1 MDAAPEEAV
10 KNIMSEI
17 NYSTLLRQ
25 MVTDYLEQR
34 MSRVEY
40 LAQRRG
46 LLDRIDREFNGDEQ
60 ASGWSTSDT
69 VSQPVDGGPSPDIT
83 LVPKP

>member
-1 MDAAPEEAV
+1 
-10 KNIMSEI
+10 MSEI
-17 NYSTLLRQ
+17 NYSNLLRQ
-25 MVTDYLEQR
+25 MVTDYLEHR

-46 LLDRIDREFNGDEQ
+46 LLDQIDREFNGDEQ

-69 VSQPVDGGPSPDIT
+69 VSPPAEGDPSPDIT

>member
-1 MDAAPEEAV
+1 VDAAPEEAV

-69 VSQPVDGGPSPDIT
+69 VNQPTDGGPSPDIT